1 MQDEATV
8 SAADIARLAG
18 VGRAAV
24 SNWRRRHPDFPQ
36 PVGGTPISPVFAL
49 TEIEAWLR
57 HQGKLHHLPLEER
70 AWQRLRAEAADDLRL
85 AEVLGDAGDLLL
97 RRQAPETARTPRA
110 DAPMSGEAAEV
121 VTELAAERGA
131 AEAFEFLFGR
141 YRETQGRRAATTPA
155 EIASLMAALAG
166 EARTILDPACGTGEL
181 LLAALDGDADHGAAP
196 VNGAEPRRLLGQ
208 DAAGEVT
215 RLAAT
220 RLALHGAEATIRA
233 GDSLRRDAFP
243 GALADAV
250 LCDPPFH
257 ERAWGHEELTA
268 DPRWEYGLPP
278 RLEPELAWVQH
289 ALAHLAP
296 EGLAV
301 ILMPA
306 VAAGRR
312 SGRRIRAQLLR
323 RSALRAVIALSATH
337 HLWLLRRPGGGTP
350 ATALMVDSADP
361 GTVVTAWRAYAGDP
375 DHDEPGVSR
384 AVPVI
389 DLLDEEV
396 DLTPARHLSAAR
408 PERTAE
414 RFGETHDRL
423 AATLGRLGGLVPAV
437 WPAADRADPRTVPV
451 SELDRIGYLTI
462 HQAPLRGDT
471 QDGGGEPLLTAEDV
485 IEGRP
490 PSGRVPPD
498 DARWITTRAGDIVVA
513 VAARRFAARVVESD
527 GALLGP
533 QLSLIR
539 VDPERLDPYF
549 LAGVLRSSANVRS
562 STVQSTGGTSRADIR
577 RAQVPRLPLAEQ
589 RRYGDAFRHM
599 AEFESALRSTAVLG
613 AELAQLMADGVAEGT
628 LAAEGGQSPPPVDR

>member
-1 MQDEATV
+1 MQDQATV

-49 TEIEAWLR
+49 AEIEAWLR
-57 HQGKLHHLPLEER
+57 DQGKLQELPQEER
-70 AWQRLRAEAADDLRL
+70 AWQKLRAEAGDDLRL

-97 RRQAPETARTPRA
+97 ERRAARAVQVRGPAAPGRP
-110 DAPMSGEAAEV
+110 EAAEAV
-121 VTELAAERGA
+121 IGLAAERGA
-131 AEAFEFLFGR
+131 AQAFEFLLGR
-141 YRETQGRRAATTPA
+141 YKETQGRRASTTPA
-155 EIASLMAALAG
+155 EIASLMATLAG
-166 EARTILDPACGTGEL
+166 DAPTILDPACGTGEL
-181 LLAALDGDADHGAAP
+181 LLAALANTAA
-196 VNGAEPRRLLGQ
+196 PRRLFGQ

-215 RLAAT
+215 RLAAI
-220 RLALHGAEATIRA
+220 RLALRTSAATVQA

-243 GALADAV
+243 GVLADAV
-250 LCDPPFH
+250 VCDPPFH

-296 EGLAV
+296 GGLAV
-301 ILMPA
+301 VLMPA

-323 RSALRAVIALSATH
+323 TSALRAVIALSATY
-337 HLWLLRRPGGGTP
+337 HLWLLRRPDGGTP
-350 ATALMVDSADP
+350 ATALMIDSADP
-361 GTVVTAWRAYAGDP
+361 ETIVNAWQAYASDP

-396 DLTPARHLSAAR
+396 DLTPARHLPATRS
-408 PERTAE
+408 ERTAE
-414 RFGETHDRL
+414 RFAETHDRL
-423 AATLGRLGGLVPAV
+423 AASLGRLGNLVPAV
-437 WPAADRADPRTVPV
+437 WPTTDRIESKTVLV
-451 SELDRIGYLTI
+451 AELDRIGYLTV
-462 HQAPLRGDT
+462 HQAPLRRETD
-471 QDGGGEPLLTAEDV
+471 DGGGEPLLTTEDV

-490 PSGRVPPD
+490 ASGRVLPD
-498 DARWITTRAGDIVVA
+498 ESRWITTRAGDIVVA
-513 VAARRFAARVVESD
+513 VAARRFAARVMEAG

-549 LAGVLRSSANVRS
+549 VAGVLRSSANVRS
-562 STVQSTGGTSRADIR
+562 STVQSTAGTGRADIR
-577 RAQVPRLPLAEQ
+577 RAQVPRLPLEEQ

-599 AEFESALRSTAVLG
+599 AEFESAIRSTAVTG
-613 AELAQLMADGVAEGT
+613 AEMAQLLSDGVAEGT
-628 LAAEGGQSPPPVDR
+628 LAPAPGGNPSPTGR